1 MRVRDGA
8 ERVFLKILDNL
19 KTVTFHF
26 GLCLHGHALVS
37 CFQCMPT
44 AGGRRRMRG
53 AREGVEGAAPALA
66 FCSGLEHRPCPGSGG
81 C

>member
-26 GLCLHGHALVS
+26 GLWLHGHALVS

-44 AGGRRRMRG
+44 AGGRRRT
-53 AREGVEGAAPALA
+53 
-66 FCSGLEHRPCPGSGG
+66 
-81 C
+81 